1 MLESV
6 KIQKF
11 GQKYYE
17 NYHIFDYLILSKLS
31 SISISIMMIHF
42 YPHFPLLSQL
52 STNYLDYLLLLQTE
66 RLYRVYILHLFS
78 SGNSVPETV
87 FREQWFRIGCITW
100 FKLSLPLKVWSHF
113 QRWLSNAKEST
124 HHPPTHRNSKM
135 LITLPFF
142 LEMDWNLAWWLSRW
156 YGPSLEPKKI

>member
-1 MLESV
+1 MVEKWLRYWKLKV
-6 KIQKF
+6 CVVGGVGRWVPVHCLVTATVRF
-11 GQKYYE
+11 GCD

-113 QRWLSNAKEST
+113 QRWLSNAKE
-124 HHPPTHRNSKM
+124 PTHP
-135 LITLPFF
+135 L
-142 LEMDWNLAWWLSRW
+142 
-156 YGPSLEPKKI
+156 KKF

>member
-78 SGNSVPETV
+78 SGNIGSSWYSTGKHRSRESKHLYQFQFQFQKQCSGKLDYLLYTVPMLDFEPEFNRRLWTL
-87 FREQWFRIGCITW
+87 RKHTPP
-100 FKLSLPLKVWSHF
+100 PLLLAGVVEF
-113 QRWLSNAKEST
+113 Q
-124 HHPPTHRNSKM
+124 
-135 LITLPFF
+135 
-142 LEMDWNLAWWLSRW
+142 
-156 YGPSLEPKKI
+156 